1 MKEYFLLA
9 GGTDKNGQIYLNNGR
24 LELYTENGIE
34 KVLIDNFQEATDKG
48 WKSSKKIYEE
58 LDIVY
63 AEAEHQLII
72 TEECAKRL
80 IDKYSNVKVKVY
92 ESAESRANTKNVAG
106 WNYVITNFMHDPYD
120 RG

>member
-9 GGTDKNGQIYLNNGR
+9 GGTDKNGNIYLNNGR
-24 LELYTENGIE
+24 LELHSENGIE
-34 KVLIDNFQEATDKG
+34 ETLLECFQLPTEKG
-48 WKSSKKIYEE
+48 WKSSKKIYED
-58 LDIVY
+58 LDILY
-63 AEAEHQLII
+63 KEGEHHLII

-92 ESAESRANTKNVAG
+92 ESAESRANASNVAA
-106 WNYVITNFMHDPYD
+106 WNYIIANFMHDPYD